1 MWNQWLLRTVRSAP
15 GDLAGSTREE
25 NIVNVALTVAA
36 VLAVIIYVIGRQLRG
51 EPLRAKRV
59 LVVPAVLA
67 VVGLVDLSGSKGVN
81 AADIACIIA
90 SALLATGI
98 GVAQGA
104 KMQLELRDGGLWGQ
118 MPVRSLWLWGA
129 LIVSRVAVTVVA
141 VPLGAHIASSTGSI
155 LLMLGVNRLAQAAV
169 ITLRALA
176 AGIPFA
182 AEKDG
187 KTLLPGLLGQ
197 PTPPPPGPLGR

>member
-1 MWNQWLLRTVRSAP
+1 
-15 GDLAGSTREE
+15 
-25 NIVNVALTVAA
+25 
-36 VLAVIIYVIGRQLRG
+36 
-51 EPLRAKRV
+51 
-59 LVVPAVLA
+59 
-67 VVGLVDLSGSKGVN
+67 VGLVDLSGSKGVN
-81 AADIACIIA
+81 TADIACIIG
-90 SALLATGI
+90 SALIATGI
-98 GVAQGA
+98 GAAQGA
-104 KMQLELRDGGLWGQ
+104 KMRLELRDGGLWGQ

-129 LIVSRVAVTVVA
+129 LILSRVAVTVVA

-155 LLMLGVNRLAQAAV
+155 LLVLGLNRLAQAAV

-187 KTLLPGLLGQ
+187 KAFLAGLLGQ

>member
-1 MWNQWLLRTVRSAP
+1 
-15 GDLAGSTREE
+15 
-25 NIVNVALTVAA
+25 
-36 VLAVIIYVIGRQLRG
+36 
-51 EPLRAKRV
+51 
-59 LVVPAVLA
+59 LA

-81 AADIACIIA
+81 TADISCIIA

-104 KMQLELRDGGLWGQ
+104 KMRLELRDGGLWGQ

-129 LIVSRVAVTVVA
+129 LILSRVAVTVVA

-155 LLMLGVNRLAQAAV
+155 LLVLGLNRLAQAAV

-176 AGIPFA
+176 TGIPFA

-187 KTLLPGLLGQ
+187 KTFLPGLLGQ
-197 PTPPPPGPLGR
+197 TTPPPPGPLGR